1 MSARLHAPIIGFA
14 MAVLVACAHQEPT
27 LTKADLAGFSM
38 ELGFGKEDLNSF
50 EKLEASFPV
59 TLANPNALDGTVS
72 DLQWVLRRAGKTI
85 QSGTVDAVNLAAGET
100 KELTVK
106 VELDFSTLE
115 RGDSKILRTQ
125 FALVGFVEAEGA
137 RRKLLAKRPFEAVLP
152 VRPALKVDA
161 GIARYGTSRV
171 EMLIGVEITN
181 LNSFEIPVSSIDYTF
196 NLDGEALK
204 SGLIEKPRN
213 LPAGAATA
221 YDFSE
226 LLEATNKP
234 EWVSKL
240 ASSKESIPF
249 EMRMMLKNETESFE
263 LVYAGEMSLD

>member
-1 MSARLHAPIIGFA
+1 MIARLQLT
-14 MAVLVACAHQEPT
+14 VLMLVAALLAACAHTPVG
-27 LTKADLAGFSM
+27 LTKAQ
-38 ELGFGKEDLNSF
+38 LGNFTLGVGYGQEELNSF
-50 EKLEASFPV
+50 DSLRANFPV
-59 TLANPNALDGTVS
+59 TLTNPNAVAGTVS
-72 DLQWVLRRAGKTI
+72 DIQWVLRRGGETI
-85 QSGTVDAVNLAAGET
+85 LSGSVESLELGAGET
-100 KELTVK
+100 KEIAVP
-106 VELDFSTLE
+106 VELDFNTIE

-125 FALVGFVEAEGA
+125 FAVVGFVEAEGA
-137 RRKLLAKRPFEAVLP
+137 RKKLLAKTPFEAVLP

-161 GIARYGTSRV
+161 GIARYGNSRV

-226 LLEATNKP
+226 LLEANNKP

-240 ASSKESIPF
+240 TSSKTNIPF
-249 EMRMMLKNETESFE
+249 EMRMLVKNEREEFE
-263 LVYAGEMSLD
+263 LVFAGEMSLE

>member
-1 MSARLHAPIIGFA
+1 
-14 MAVLVACAHQEPT
+14 
-27 LTKADLAGFSM
+27 
-38 ELGFGKEDLNSF
+38 
-50 EKLEASFPV
+50 
-59 TLANPNALDGTVS
+59 
-72 DLQWVLRRAGKTI
+72 
-85 QSGTVDAVNLAAGET
+85 
-100 KELTVK
+100 
-106 VELDFSTLE
+106 
-115 RGDSKILRTQ
+115 
-125 FALVGFVEAEGA
+125 
-137 RRKLLAKRPFEAVLP
+137 
-152 VRPALKVDA
+152 
-161 GIARYGTSRV
+161 
-171 EMLIGVEITN
+171 MLIGVEITN

>member
-1 MSARLHAPIIGFA
+1 MSARLHATLLTLA
-14 MAVLVACAHQEPT
+14 MVSVVACAHQQPT
-27 LTKADLAGFSM
+27 LTKADLKGFSM
-38 ELGFGKEDLNSF
+38 EVGFGKEDLNSF

-59 TLANPNALDGTVS
+59 TLKNQNVLDGTIS
-72 DLQWVLRRAGKTI
+72 DIQWVLRRAGKTI
-85 QSGTVDAVNLAAGET
+85 QSGTVDAVTLAAGET
-100 KELTVK
+100 KEVSIK
-106 VELDFSTLE
+106 VELDFTTME
-115 RGDSKILRTQ
+115 RGDAKILRSQ
-125 FALVGFVEAEGA
+125 FALVGFVEAEGTQ
-137 RRKLLAKRPFEAVLP
+137 RKLLGKRPFEAVLP

-161 GIARYGTSRV
+161 GIARYGNSRV

-240 ASSKESIPF
+240 ASSESSIPY
-249 EMRMMLKNETESFE
+249 EMRMMLKNETDTFE
-263 LVYAGEMSLD
+263 LVYTGEMSLD